1 MMIDILKKLMA
12 HPPEKAVSLDEELRF
27 VAASL
32 LFRAVYVDGVAHGE
46 QVAMVRRIIDDEF
59 GLDQGAAE
67 LLMRDAAAAAADAS
81 DLYGWTRRVNEH
93 YSADEKD
100 HLMERLW
107 QVVLADDHIDD
118 LESAMMRRI
127 AGLIYVSDAAS
138 AAARHRAKTVIHGDK
153 NG

>member
-1 MMIDILKKLMA
+1 MIDAIKKLMA
-12 HPPEKAVSLDEELRF
+12 GPPEKAMSHDEELRF

-32 LFRAVYVDGVAHGE
+32 LFRAVYVDGIANAE

-59 GLDQGAAE
+59 GLDQEAAD
-67 LLMRDAAAAAADAS
+67 LLMRDAAAAAANAS
-81 DLYGWTRRVNEH
+81 DLYGWTKRVNEH
-93 YSADEKD
+93 YNADEKD
-100 HLMERLW
+100 YLMERLW
-107 QVVLADDHIDD
+107 QVVLADDHLDD

-138 AAARHRAKTVIHGDK
+138 AAARRRAKTAIDGGK